1 MDPFTRLQGSQKFPP
16 GREWAVLKKLP
27 HVFLLGTALL
37 LGMYISAKFGL
48 LDFSVKEALLF
59 QYAVLGALLLHWM
72 SVLGAG
78 LFCGIIWIM
87 KGPAYVR
94 DPYYLPDMEKTGK

>member
-1 MDPFTRLQGSQKFPP
+1 MNPFTRLQGSQKSPP

-27 HVFLLGTALL
+27 HVFLLGTAVL
-37 LGMYISAKFGL
+37 FGIFL
-48 LDFSVKEALLF
+48 CAENGIFGFSMKEALLF
-59 QYAVLGALLLHWM
+59 QYAVLGGLLLHWM
-72 SVLGAG
+72 SVLGVG

-94 DPYYLPDMEKTGK
+94 DPYYLPDFPQ